1 MNIEFFHANLRFQG
15 EKKKKKGNFVFTTMV
30 IHMYFVSLALV
41 CKFLLIFLQISLE
54 TKMSPLI
61 SQMLAFLGTLFI
73 LTIKIMRES
82 HVRNAITEQSHATR
96 FKTADLDISG
106 ILCSTVVSKTIKCF
120 TKFHLQIIED
130 INFDRQKNLHL
141 LGTHFNR

>member
-1 MNIEFFHANLRFQG
+1 M
-15 EKKKKKGNFVFTTMV
+15 
-30 IHMYFVSLALV
+30 
-41 CKFLLIFLQISLE
+41 
-54 TKMSPLI
+54 
-61 SQMLAFLGTLFI
+61 
-73 LTIKIMRES
+73 
-82 HVRNAITEQSHATR
+82 RNAITEQSHATR

-141 LGTHFNR
+141 QGTHFNRRDFVMLC